1 MIITREKVAEKLLA
15 YLNHRISLAELIDWC
30 ENAVMDAEF
39 EKKHNKQIRNVVG
52 RIGVADVNN
61 FGLLWEDCESFLKKL
76 GYSVKVDLSKVA

>member
-15 YLNHRISLAELIDWC
+15 YLKHRLSLIELIGWC

-39 EKKHNKQIRNVVG
+39 EKKHNKEIRDVVA

-61 FGLLWEDCESFLKKL
+61 FGLLWEDCETFLKKL